1 MSAVVSSLTPNE
13 LALRLHQQELVAA
26 FGIFAL
32 EGNALPR
39 LLDEACRIA
48 AEGLGTSLAKV
59 LQYRPT
65 VQDLLVVAG
74 VGWHAGVVG
83 NSTLGSGL
91 DSPAG
96 FALHTGEP
104 TISNALAQEQ
114 RFRIPALLA
123 EHSVQSALNVLI
135 GGGGR
140 ERYGVL
146 EVDSTRRH
154 EFVQTDTAFLQALAN
169 VLAAGLAR
177 IEAEEIKDGLLR
189 DKDMLMREVHHR
201 VKNSLQLV
209 RTMLGLQARNASD
222 ETREALDSAAARIM
236 SIAAVHH
243 RLYEGGSVE
252 EADASTYLAGLIE
265 DLRKMLVDVAD
276 GRTIH
281 LDAQSVML
289 SADSLTPLG
298 LIVSELVTNAFKHG
312 HGDVTVMLRPTE
324 THLQVIVDDDGPG
337 FPPAS
342 ETKGGLGM
350 RLVTALAKGKGVPA
364 VTIDRSVSHGRIV
377 VDISR

>member
-1 MSAVVSSLTPNE
+1 MSAIASPLTPDE
-13 LALRLHQQELVAA
+13 LALRLQQQELVAS

-32 EGNALPR
+32 EVGALQR

-48 AEGLGTSLAKV
+48 AAGLGTTLAKV
-59 LQYRPT
+59 LRYRPT
-65 VQDLLVVAG
+65 VQDLLVEAG

-114 RFRIPALLA
+114 RFRVPALLA
-123 EHSVQSALNVLI
+123 EHGVQSALNVLI

-140 ERYGVL
+140 DRFGVL

-154 EFVQTDTAFLQALAN
+154 EFVQADTAFLQALAN

-189 DKDMLMREVHHR
+189 DNDMLMREVHHR

-209 RTMLGLQARNASD
+209 RTMLGLQSRTASD
-222 ETREALDSAAARIM
+222 ETRAALDSAAARIM

-252 EADASTYLAGLIE
+252 DADASVYLDGLIH
-265 DLRKMLVDVAD
+265 DLRKMLVDLDD

-281 LDAQSVML
+281 LHAQSVML
-289 SADSLTPLG
+289 TADTLTPLG

-312 HGDVTVMLRPTE
+312 FGDVTVTLRSE
-324 THLQVIVDDDGPG
+324 EGRLHLVVEDGGPG

-350 RLVTALAKGKGVPA
+350 RLVTALAKGKGAPS
-364 VTIDRSVSHGRIV
+364 VTIDRTVMHGRIV
-377 VDISR
+377 VDITR

>member
-1 MSAVVSSLTPNE
+1 MSAVASPLTPDE

-32 EGNALPR
+32 EAGALSR

-48 AEGLGTSLAKV
+48 AEGLGTTLAKV
-59 LQYRPT
+59 LRYRPT
-65 VQDLLVVAG
+65 VQDLLVEAG

-114 RFRIPALLA
+114 RFRVPALLA
-123 EHSVQSALNVLI
+123 EHGVQSALNVLI
-135 GGGGR
+135 GGGDR
-140 ERYGVL
+140 EQYGVL

-154 EFVQTDTAFLQALAN
+154 EFVQADTAFLQALAN

-177 IEAEEIKDGLLR
+177 IEAEEVKDGLLR

-209 RTMLGLQARNASD
+209 RTMLGLQSRNASD

-252 EADASTYLAGLIE
+252 EADAAIYLDGLID
-265 DLRKMLVDVAD
+265 DLRKMLVDLAD
-276 GRTIH
+276 GRAIH

-312 HGDVTVMLRPTE
+312 SGDVTVTLRADE
-324 THLQVIVDDDGPG
+324 ARLQVVVEDAGPG
-337 FPPAS
+337 FPVAS

-350 RLVTALAKGKGVPA
+350 RLVTALAKGKGAPA
-364 VTIDRSVSHGRIV
+364 VTIDRSVDHGRIM
-377 VDISR
+377 VDITR